1 MGWRLVCRQAAGDV
15 GGAGLAVAAEGEVA
29 QGGHDGWAVAGADL
43 AVVFGEGHIAVQCS
57 LFSID
62 QCSRMISASW
72 SERMSPK
79 PRSVTA

>member
-1 MGWRLVCRQAAGDV
+1 MCRQGGGDV

-29 QGGHDGWAVAGADL
+29 QGAITAGPLPAQIWQWSS
-43 AVVFGEGHIAVQCS
+43 AKVTSRIQCS

-62 QCSRMISASW
+62 QRSRMISVNW